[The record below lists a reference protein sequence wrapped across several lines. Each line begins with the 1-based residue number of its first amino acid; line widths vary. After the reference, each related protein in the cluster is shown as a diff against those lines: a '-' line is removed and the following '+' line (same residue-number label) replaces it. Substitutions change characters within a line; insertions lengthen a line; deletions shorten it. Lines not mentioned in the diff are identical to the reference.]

1 MFVSDRECD
10 RCNAAGYKQC
20 WCSVSVA
27 APHEATTC
35 KLCNSRKDMY
45 AEIPENGD
53 WGNRGFVMRIGCVCD
68 KALNVPYKGW
78 RTEFETYDIAINEW
92 NDLNK

>member
-1 MFVSDRECD
+1 
-10 RCNAAGYKQC
+10 
-20 WCSVSVA
+20 
-27 APHEATTC
+27 
-35 KLCNSRKDMY
+35 MY